1 MVDIN
6 CRLKIVFK
14 DGSGKFFTDIMSLKE
29 ILEEK
34 GINHV

>member
-6 CRLKIVFK
+6 CRLKILFK
-14 DGSGKFFTDIMSLKE
+14 DGSGKFFIDIMSLKE